1 VLPWLDLTHTL
12 WQSFDKTNNFF
23 NNNKT
28 FTIKNSP
35 EGLFWK
41 AQACI
46 AQAPL
51 TL

>member
-1 VLPWLDLTHTL
+1 MYWTHTL
-12 WQSFDKTNNFF
+12 WQAFDKNNNFF
-23 NNNKT
+23 NVDK
-28 FTIKNSP
+28 IIAKKNSP

-41 AQACI
+41 AQACV